1 VTVKTEVADG
11 THCLELGTG
20 GPDPIHGFAKC
31 AARSDVFVETGR
43 EPVFAFVPF
52 VVWQRMGKGC
62 AMTAASWPPLDNYPI
77 SDWSDDELIDRYR
90 YVKAEFGGDES
101 DYLDSD
107 ANVDVLLKEII
118 LRDLDHL
125 AEAVGDEPA
134 TAGREPV

>member
-1 VTVKTEVADG
+1 
-11 THCLELGTG
+11 
-20 GPDPIHGFAKC
+20 
-31 AARSDVFVETGR
+31 
-43 EPVFAFVPF
+43 
-52 VVWQRMGKGC
+52 
-62 AMTAASWPPLDNYPI
+62 MTAASWPPPDNYPI

-101 DYLDSD
+101 AYLDSD
-107 ANVDVLLKEII
+107 ANVGVLLKEII